1 MTPNKLG
8 PRIAQA
14 HDSQFT
20 PRNSQQAGLQKG
32 GDLKI
37 WDEQEAENNKL
48 TQAQEMTEMTRS

>member
-8 PRIAQA
+8 PRIAYA
-14 HDSQFT
+14 NDSQFT

-48 TQAQEMTEMTRS
+48 T